1 MKYWLLRRPF
11 TPVAAMPA
19 ATDFARRLAEK
30 HTLGVALPGMAGT
43 ALIHRRLMAREAAIP
58 YGAIHHHHHQRIEW
72 KPLTNVSITQPLL
85 IRNYYFW
92 RLLAMDGRGQS
103 ASSASLPWSESD
115 AGFSNTL
122 GTGSDPLR
130 MGGNASMMHPAI
142 LRMLMQG
149 DRTGQLPPQ
158 MWLEAHLES
167 DGMDEQGSPLS
178 LRMLG
183 SLPQLIFRQMSGGL
197 GSMLTSG
204 ILKGSLSG
212 DTAMIQPYEW
222 TLDTSTLAQP
232 SASGSWNH
240 RNLRALSRLVP
251 LLERSGLR
259 RNETR
264 SSSGTISGS
273 GGIIVPKLRWLPPV
287 RLTIPL
293 RRSSSDRPQDGER
306 NIRRL
311 SDLFHVSRLSELD
324 GVLGGTYTVQ
334 LLNVWPSPEQTAAAL
349 PYPSWQP
356 LRQEPA
362 RDSEDWLYHIVRL
375 FNPHE
380 RRAVIE
386 HNIRRLYQRA
396 AERSFHQ
403 QAGRWSRMVMTAV
416 RQEWRRQ
423 SPAGAP
429 VTGLPEQLIRRQ
441 GNRWLW
447 NQAALAGG
455 PQWKQASQRLREWWP
470 WLNLPWLQP
479 DSGDES
485 LRRELYHPLL
495 LRRYLSEEEAN
506 GASSGTD
513 TRWLQGN
520 IYETLGRY
528 IERETLRL
536 SPERFMMLLPLAAA
550 LPGQSQRTS
559 LRQLARE
566 RTSQQMIW
574 NHPTLTMPSLLSTGS
589 ATMGRLQASSGAG
602 AIVSTLVQ
610 RINGRELSSELLR
623 TRSFGSEL
631 ATRLIQQTAIATD
644 QRRVTGD
651 RGISEVQREASRW
664 LMQAVQSEQLSSSV
678 PLRTEGGRLPE
689 RLLLA
694 FRGSHP
700 EIGRDASL
708 NAASAYAV
716 HNGSAGRSNVS
727 PTIGTGLP
735 LSGPAEPAMLELL
748 RRRIR
753 QLPASMLTGEQAQM
767 ELARAVEPPRAEPFV
782 PEWRRIKQATFPAS
796 NGQDTRG
803 EAGSGSAASMTGS
816 INAAMSDSNS
826 LLTARPPVR
835 LGPNE
840 MEQIVQR
847 VYRELQR
854 RLKSDYQR
862 RGM

>member
-11 TPVAAMPA
+11 TPTAAIPA
-19 ATDFARRLAEK
+19 ATAFARQLAER
-30 HTLGVALPGMAGT
+30 HTPGGALSNKSGTSLIYRRRPGAAQEVAA
-43 ALIHRRLMAREAAIP
+43 P
-58 YGAIHHHHHQRIEW
+58 YQSIHHHHHQRIEW
-72 KPLTNVSITQPLL
+72 KPLTTVSITQPLL

-92 RLLAMDGRGQS
+92 RLLTMNGHQPR
-103 ASSASLPWSESD
+103 ASLPWSEADRSFSD
-115 AGFSNTL
+115 AAGIDPIAAGSNAGMT
-122 GTGSDPLR
+122 
-130 MGGNASMMHPAI
+130 HPAI

-149 DRTGQLPPQ
+149 SSGQLPPQ
-158 MWLEAHLES
+158 IWLEAHMEQE
-167 DGMDEQGSPLS
+167 GTGEQGLPIS
-178 LRMLG
+178 LRVLG

-197 GSMLTSG
+197 SGMLMSSMSA
-204 ILKGSLSG
+204 

-222 TLDTSTLAQP
+222 TLDTSALAQA
-232 SASGSWNH
+232 SASGSWGS
-240 RNLRALSRLVP
+240 RSMRELSRLVP
-251 LLERSGLR
+251 LLERGGAR
-259 RNETR
+259 GMGMR
-264 SSSGTISGS
+264 SSAISGS
-273 GGIIVPKLRWLPPV
+273 SGIATPSLRWLPPV

-293 RRSSSDRPQDGER
+293 RRASGDRRPDGER
-306 NIRRL
+306 QIRRL

-356 LRQEPA
+356 LRQEPT
-362 RDSEDWLYHIVRL
+362 RDPEDWLYHIVRL

-429 VTGLPEQLIRRQ
+429 VVGLPEQLIRRQ

-455 PQWKQASQRLREWWP
+455 PQWRQASQRLREWWP

-495 LRRYLSEEEAN
+495 LRRYLSEEEAT
-506 GASSGTD
+506 GAGSDSD
-513 TRWLQGN
+513 SRWLQGN

-550 LPGQSQRTS
+550 LPGQSQRTG
-559 LRQLARE
+559 LRQLARD
-566 RTSQQMIW
+566 RTPQQMAW
-574 NHPTLTMPSLLSTGS
+574 RYPASPSLLSILPATASGVRGS
-589 ATMGRLQASSGAG
+589 AG

-610 RINGRELSSELLR
+610 RINGHELSRELLR

-631 ATRLIQQTAIATD
+631 ATRLIQQTSIATD
-644 QRRVTGD
+644 QRRGTSD
-651 RGISEVQREASRW
+651 VQLEASRW
-664 LMQAVQSEQLSSSV
+664 LMQAVQAGQLSTAA
-678 PLRTEGGRLPE
+678 PLRAEGGRLPD

-694 FRGSHP
+694 FRRSHP
-700 EIGRDASL
+700 EAGMDTSL
-708 NAASAYAV
+708 NTASAYALD
-716 HNGSAGRSNVS
+716 NGSGGKGDSMLTA
-727 PTIGTGLP
+727 GTGLP
-735 LSGPAEPAMLELL
+735 LSGAAEPAMLELL

-753 QLPASMLTGEQAQM
+753 QLPERLLTGEQGQM
-767 ELARAVEPPRAEPFV
+767 ELARTLEPARQEPFV
-782 PEWRRIKQATFPAS
+782 PEWRRTKPATLAAS
-796 NGQDTRG
+796 AEQERRG
-803 EAGSGSAASMTGS
+803 EAGSGSAGNTTGS
-816 INAAMSDSNS
+816 IHAALSDPNAS
-826 LLTARPPVR
+826 LAANQPVR

>member
-11 TPVAAMPA
+11 TPVAAIPA
-19 ATDFARRLAEK
+19 ATAFARQLADR
-30 HTLGVALPGMAGT
+30 HQPRGAIPGIPA
-43 ALIHRRLMAREAAIP
+43 ASLIHRRPAAREAVSQQE
-58 YGAIHHHHHQRIEW
+58 IHHHHHQRIEW
-72 KPLTNVSITQPLL
+72 KPRTSVSITQPLL

-92 RLLAMDGRGQS
+92 RLLTMEGRGQPPT
-103 ASSASLPWSESD
+103 LPWSESERSLPSMANGD
-115 AGFSNTL
+115 AYLAIS
-122 GTGSDPLR
+122 
-130 MGGNASMMHPAI
+130 GNAGHPHPAL
-142 LRMLMQG
+142 LRMLMSG
-149 DRTGQLPPQ
+149 DTGRLPPSI
-158 MWLEAHLES
+158 WLEAHV
-167 DGMDEQGSPLS
+167 EQEGAGEQVVPLS

-183 SLPQLIFRQMSGGL
+183 SLPQLIFRQLSGSL
-197 GSMLTSG
+197 GGMLTSG
-204 ILKGSLSG
+204 QAGN
-212 DTAMIQPYEW
+212 TAMIQPYEW
-222 TLDTSTLAQP
+222 TLDTSALEQGA
-232 SASGSWNH
+232 ASSSWSS
-240 RNLRALSRLVP
+240 RKVRELSRLVP
-251 LLERSGLR
+251 LIERSGSR
-259 RNETR
+259 GASIR
-264 SSSGTISGS
+264 SGMLSERA
-273 GGIIVPKLRWLPPV
+273 GIHAPQLRWLTPV
-287 RLTIPL
+287 RLTIPV
-293 RRSSSDRPQDGER
+293 RRLPSDSRPDGER

-324 GVLGGTYTVQ
+324 RVLGGTYTVQ
-334 LLNVWPSPEQTAAAL
+334 LMNVLPSPEQTAAAL

-356 LRQEPA
+356 LRQEPT
-362 RDSEDWLYHIVRL
+362 RDPEDWLYHIVRL

-429 VTGLPEQLIRRQ
+429 VAGMPEQLIRRQ

-447 NQAALAGG
+447 NQSALAGG
-455 PQWKQASQRLREWWP
+455 MQWRQASQRLREWWP

-479 DSGDES
+479 DSGDDA

-495 LRRYLSEEEAN
+495 LRRYLNEDEAAGS
-506 GASSGTD
+506 GADIDS
-513 TRWLQGN
+513 RWLQGN

-559 LRQLARE
+559 LRQFARE
-566 RTSQQMIW
+566 RTAQQLGW
-574 NHPTLTMPSLLSTGS
+574 SNAAMPSLFSIP
-589 ATMGRLQASSGAG
+589 ATMSGISRNSSSGG
-602 AIVSTLVQ
+602 VVSIISTLVQ
-610 RINGRELSSELLR
+610 RMTGRELSRELLR

-631 ATRLIQQTAIATD
+631 TTRLIQQTSMTTE
-644 QRRVTGD
+644 RRSGASD
-651 RGISEVQREASRW
+651 AQLEASRW
-664 LMQAVQSEQLSSSV
+664 LMRAVQADPLSSAM
-678 PLRTEGGRLPE
+678 PLQAESGRLPE

-694 FRGSHP
+694 FRRSNSHAGT
-700 EIGRDASL
+700 ESSL
-708 NAASAYAV
+708 DNASAYAID
-716 HNGSAGRSNVS
+716 NRGTSK
-727 PTIGTGLP
+727 IGTPLMAGMGLP
-735 LSGPAEPAMLELL
+735 LNGPAEPAMLELL

-753 QLPASMLTGEQAQM
+753 QLPQQMLTGEQGHT
-767 ELARAVEPPRAEPFV
+767 ELDVATNGSQQEPFV
-782 PEWRRIKQATFPAS
+782 PEWRRTRPAVAPAS
-796 NGQDTRG
+796 AEAEANGN
-803 EAGSGSAASMTGS
+803 AGMGSAGTTTGS
-816 INAAMSDSNS
+816 LNTVLSDPNASPS
-826 LLTARPPVR
+826 ARQPVR